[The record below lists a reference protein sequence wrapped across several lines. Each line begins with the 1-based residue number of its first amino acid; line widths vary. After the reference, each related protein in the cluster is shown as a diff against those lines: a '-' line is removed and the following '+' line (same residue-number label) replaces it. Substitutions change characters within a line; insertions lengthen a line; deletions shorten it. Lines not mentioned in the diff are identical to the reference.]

1 MMKFNTKTRYGIRTM
16 IELAMHWNSRGV
28 LQKDISERQE
38 ISFKYLD
45 QIIASLKASGLI
57 VNSSGRMSGYILSK
71 DPEEIS
77 VYDVY
82 KAFEHEMAI
91 IDFLTREGIFKRD
104 SLCAA
109 RDFWND
115 LNSIII
121 EYMESTKVID
131 LAQKQRQINDSEV
144 ENMFYI

>member
-1 MMKFNTKTRYGIRTM
+1 M
-16 IELAMHWNSRGV
+16 IELAMHWNSGGV
-28 LQKDISERQE
+28 YQKDISERQG

-45 QIIASLKASGLI
+45 QIIASLKTSGLV

-82 KAFEHEMAI
+82 KAFEHELAI
-91 IDFLTREGIFKRD
+91 FDCLTREGICKRD
-104 SLCAA
+104 RTCAA

-115 LNSIII
+115 LNNIII
-121 EYMESTKVID
+121 EYLESTKLID

-144 ENMFYI
+144 ANMFYI

>member
-1 MMKFNTKTRYGIRTM
+1 MKFNTKTRYGIRAM
-16 IELAMHWNSRGV
+16 IELAMHWNSRG
-28 LQKDISERQE
+28 LYQKDISERQG

-45 QIIASLKASGLI
+45 HIIASLKASGLI
-57 VNSSGRMSGYILSK
+57 VKSSGKMSGYTLSK

-82 KAFEHEMAI
+82 KAFEHELAI
-91 IDFLTREGIFKRD
+91 ADGLTSEGKVERD
-104 SLCAA
+104 RSCAA

-121 EYMESTKVID
+121 EYLESTKLID
-131 LAQKQRQINDSEV
+131 LAQKQQQINDNEV

>member
-1 MMKFNTKTRYGIRTM
+1 MKFNTKTRYGIRTM
-16 IELAMHWNSRGV
+16 IEIAMHWNSKGV
-28 LQKDISERQE
+28 MQKDISERQE

-82 KAFEHEMAI
+82 KAFEHELVI
-91 IDFLTREGIFKRD
+91 IDCLTGEGICKRD

-115 LNSIII
+115 LNNIII
-121 EYMESTKVID
+121 EYLESTKLID

>member
-1 MMKFNTKTRYGIRTM
+1 MKFNTKTRYGIRTM
-16 IELAMHWNSRGV
+16 IEIAMHWNSRGV

-82 KAFEHEMAI
+82 KAFEHELVI
-91 IDFLTREGIFKRD
+91 IDCLTREGICKRD

-115 LNSIII
+115 LNNIII
-121 EYMESTKVID
+121 EYLESTKLID

-144 ENMFYI
+144 ANMFYI

>member
-1 MMKFNTKTRYGIRTM
+1 MKFNTKTRYGIRTM
-16 IELAMHWNSRGV
+16 IELAMHWNRRGIY
-28 LQKDISERQE
+28 QKDISVRQG

-57 VNSSGRMSGYILSK
+57 VKSSGRMSGYILSK

-82 KAFEHEMAI
+82 KAFEHELVI
-91 IDFLTREGIFKRD
+91 IDCLTREGICNRD
-104 SLCAA
+104 RLCAA

-115 LNSIII
+115 LNKVIV
-121 EYMESTKVID
+121 EYLESTKLID
-131 LAQKQRQINDSEV
+131 LAQKQRQINDNKV
-144 ENMFYI
+144 ANMFYI